1 MCSAISPDASFLGS
15 HGQENS
21 VAFSKWWEKD
31 RSPHYSSREL
41 RCLVL
46 LRKSPILISSSF
58 CSPLAAREELFSPAR
73 GRDGCVLPPP
83 RAQLISPREDA
94 PAMFCA

>member
-1 MCSAISPDASFLGS
+1 M
-15 HGQENS
+15 
-21 VAFSKWWEKD
+21 AFSKWWEKD

-46 LRKSPILISSSF
+46 LRKSPVLISSSF
-58 CSPLAAREELFSPAR
+58 CSLPAAREEPFSPAW
-73 GRDGCVLPPP
+73 GRDGCVLLPP

-94 PAMFCA
+94 PVTFCA